1 MLSNSISKFNDIYDI
16 TPIMGLIDTKT
27 VDSTANV
34 INKIESSNI
43 DLQYTNVLLLIIVII
58 MSAYII
64 YKAYVL
70 HNKCVTKR
78 ALSHANDLDKI

>member
-1 MLSNSISKFNDIYDI
+1 MFENSISKFDEILYEP
-16 TPIMGLIDTKT
+16 TMGLIDSKT

-34 INKIESSNI
+34 INKIESSNV
-43 DLQYTNVLLLIIVII
+43 DTKLTNILLLIIVII
-58 MSAYII
+58 LIAYIL
-64 YKAYVL
+64 YRAYRL